1 MGFGAVLG
9 QSRNAGSAPTTST
22 GKRTARFSIGTST
35 NGWTANDCDYL
46 CDGTDDQVEINAAIQ
61 ALPSGGGEIV
71 ILDGTYN
78 ISATISINIDNVT
91 LRGNGSNTVLVRQWN
106 APSSGVI
113 STFPVVYIRRSD
125 NINISLLCI
134 DGNSF
139 FDGQN
144 NIGIH
149 VYYSDNIKIKQ
160 CKFISN
166 KSTITSTNSNSIE
179 ITDNYFLN
187 NYDSIRTE
195 LNNSFFIIKGNF
207 ILNTSYYAIFF
218 NYGFSALKYPCQTN
232 SVISGNLIDT
242 ANFGVDSYGSELIIA
257 NNIITNCV
265 NYGIRI
271 NAISSVSGNGNNN
284 NISGN
289 IIIKGSNADS
299 GYVGLSLGSD
309 SQYNLVANNHLIN
322 GANISNQ
329 GTSNTVTNNIYN

>member
-78 ISATISINIDNVT
+78 ISATISINKDNVT
-91 LRGNGSNTVLVRQWN
+91 LSGNGNNTVLVRQWE

-113 STFPVVYIRRSD
+113 STFPVVYIRRRD

-139 FDGQN
+139 SDGH

-149 VYYSDNIKIKQ
+149 VYDSDNTKIKQ
-160 CKFISN
+160 CKFINN
-166 KSTITSTNSNSIE
+166 KTAITSTNSNSIE

-187 NYDSIRTE
+187 SYDSISTE
-195 LNNSFFIIKGNF
+195 QNNSFFIIKGNF
-207 ILNTSYYAIFF
+207 ILNTSRYAIFF
-218 NYGFSALKYPCQTN
+218 NYSSATKYVYQTN
-232 SVISGNLIDT
+232 SVISDNLIDT
-242 ANFGVDSYGSELIIA
+242 ANSGVYIYGSELIIA
-257 NNIITNCV
+257 NNIVTNCV
-265 NYGIRI
+265 DYGIRI
-271 NAISSVSGNGNNN
+271 YAVSSALGTLGNNN

-289 IIIKGSNADS
+289 IIIKGSNAYS
-299 GYVGLSLGSD
+299 GYVGLSLNSD

>member
-9 QSRNAGSAPTTST
+9 QSRNTGATPTTST
-22 GKRTARFSIGTST
+22 GKRTARFSIGSST

-78 ISATISINIDNVT
+78 ISATISINKDNVT
-91 LRGNGSNTVLVRQWN
+91 LSGNGNNTVLVRQWE
-106 APSSGVI
+106 APSSGTV
-113 STFPVVYIRRSD
+113 STFPVVSIWSRE

-139 FDGQN
+139 FGSSN
-144 NIGIH
+144 NIGI
-149 VYYSDNIKIKQ
+149 YIYDSDNTKIKQ
-160 CKFISN
+160 CKFIN
-166 KSTITSTNSNSIE
+166 NGVAITSSNSNSIE

-187 NYDSIRTE
+187 NYNSIRTV
-195 LNNSFFIIKGNF
+195 NNNLFFIIKGNF
-207 ILNTSYYAIFF
+207 ILNTSNYAIE
-218 NYGFSALKYPCQTN
+218 FSYSSSVSEYFYQTN
-232 SVISGNLIDT
+232 SVITDNLIDT
-242 ANFGVDSYGSELIIA
+242 ANYGVYINGSEIIIT
-257 NNIITNCV
+257 NNIVTNCV

-271 NAISSVSGNGNNN
+271 FSSALGIFGNNN

-289 IIIKGSNADS
+289 IIIKGSNAYS
-299 GYVGLSLGSD
+299 GYVGLSLSSY